1 MSNRYVVIT
10 GGPGAGKTT
19 LLDSLRRA
27 GYACVEEAG
36 RQIIQDQLRIGGRA
50 VHGGDSRLYAE
61 ITLSWEIRSYR
72 QASQHTGPVFFD
84 RGIPDL
90 VGYCLLLGWPVPDHL
105 AAAAR
110 QFRYHRRVFVA
121 PPWPEIYTDDSE
133 RNQDFTEA
141 VRTHD
146 AMVTAYT
153 QLGYEL
159 SALPLGDA
167 TARRAFV
174 ERMVV

>member
-1 MSNRYVVIT
+1 MNNRYVVIT

-19 LLDSLRRA
+19 LLDSLRQA
-27 GYACVEEAG
+27 GHACVDEAG
-36 RQIIQDQLRIGGRA
+36 RQITQDQLRIGGQA
-50 VHGGDSRLYAE
+50 VHGADSRLYAE

-84 RGIPDL
+84 RGIPDVL
-90 VGYCLLLGWPVPDHL
+90 GYYLLLGWPVPDHV

-110 QFRYHRRVFVA
+110 RFRYHRRVFIA
-121 PPWPEIYTDDSE
+121 PPWPAIYANDSE
-133 RNQDFTEA
+133 RHQDFAEA

-146 AMVTAYT
+146 AMATAYT

-159 SALPLGDA
+159 SALPLSDVVS
-167 TARRAFV
+167 RRAFV
-174 ERMVV
+174 ERLAL